1 MAVNAI
7 TVGPGSLTIGAAA
20 SLVTFSGQTTSCRLI
35 PSVDQGD
42 NIQVLSG
49 ESVAGDRTESWTL
62 EGSFLQ
68 DFGATG
74 STWEKLFDMR
84 GTTQVF
90 EFIPNTAAGKK
101 VLGSL
106 IVEAV
111 ELGGDVGTKPTSDFT
126 FTLVGSPVIE
136 AVA

>member
-7 TVGPGSLTIGAAA
+7 TVGAGSLTIGAAA
-20 SLVTFSGQTTSCRLI
+20 SLVTFSGQTTSARLV

-42 NIQVLSG
+42 QILVLSG

-62 EGSFLQ
+62 EGTFLQ
-68 DFGATG
+68 DFGATA
-74 STWEKLFDMR
+74 STWEKLFELR
-84 GTTQVF
+84 GQTHVF
-90 EFIPNTAAGKK
+90 EYIPSTAAGKK
-101 VLGSL
+101 ITGSL

-111 ELGGDVGTKPTSDFT
+111 ELGGDVGTKPTSDFE
-126 FTLVGSPVIE
+126 FALVGAPVIG